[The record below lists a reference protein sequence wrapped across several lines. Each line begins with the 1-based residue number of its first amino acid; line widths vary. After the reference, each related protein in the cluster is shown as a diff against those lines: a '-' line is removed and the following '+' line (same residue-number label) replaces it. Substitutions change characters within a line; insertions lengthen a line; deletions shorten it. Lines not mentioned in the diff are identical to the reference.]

1 MPLVETMPETCSNIL
16 ISCTITI
23 LDEILEIP
31 LVSVVKS
38 VCNSALIKKKKKEEE
53 VKNVVCYDP
62 GFSLAKIDVIV
73 QVVLFWLWFCLCFS
87 PRRRSFSGGGSGP
100 VGPLVRGAVEEE

>member
-1 MPLVETMPETCSNIL
+1 M
-16 ISCTITI
+16 
-23 LDEILEIP
+23 
-31 LVSVVKS
+31 
-38 VCNSALIKKKKKEEE
+38 
-53 VKNVVCYDP
+53 VCYDP